1 MSDKFLKFIM
11 IFLWF
16 LFGCSIGLLIGTYLY
31 ENKINTRLRQFNYCV
46 YDSKQ
51 DKMIINPEIKVV
63 NGKDEEYLN
72 DVIHYL
78 KNGKMK

>member
-1 MSDKFLKFIM
+1 MKEFLIM
-11 IFLWF
+11 IFLF
-16 LFGCSIGLLIGTYLY
+16 IMGFIIGGLIVINSM
-31 ENKINTRLRQFNYCV
+31 ENIIDTHLRQLNYCV

-63 NGKDEEYLN
+63 NGKDEEYLK
-72 DVIHYL
+72 DVIYYL